1 MFLQFEDYAV
11 WLFICLFVKI
21 SFDKHL
27 LSNSYD
33 FRCIRFDKKRIVSG
47 AYDGKIKIWDLQAA
61 LDPRKPL
68 VSLCIKTLEVFEH
81 EMLLHL

>member
-1 MFLQFEDYAV
+1 MLFVCLLPCLFTC
-11 WLFICLFVKI
+11 LFIKL
-21 SFDKHL
+21 SFDAHL
-27 LSNSYD
+27 LSDSYN

-68 VSLCIKTLEVFEH
+68 ASLCVKTLEVFEQ
-81 EMLLHL
+81 EISLHL